1 MKQSNSEE
9 ANPILNSDYHFDYS
23 REPRRD
29 IAFVDMKSFYASVEC
44 LNRGLKP
51 LSACLCVMS
60 TADNSGGL
68 ILASSPTFKW
78 AFGKHNVSRS
88 RDLPFDVHT
97 RKFNWYKWNREHA
110 SPWKTEIEQPDPS
123 YVAHVEYWASKT
135 VFAPPSMG
143 EYIKVNGRIQKAIH
157 EEIAPYED
165 CFWYSIDEGFID
177 LTGSLNYHVS
187 NDEEG
192 LSRSVKLD
200 LVSKK
205 LQRVIYDA
213 TDGIVSTVGM
223 SNSNPLLAK
232 LALDNYAKQEPTM
245 RALINYED
253 VPEKV
258 WTIEKMTDFWGIG
271 ERTEKN
277 LAKFGIHSIKEL
289 ARANPDEL
297 KKKMGVIGVQLY
309 CHANGI
315 DESYLY
321 GKPYRP
327 KNRSIGNST
336 TLPRD
341 YYHQASIMLVIRELA
356 EQVAIRLRRIHQE
369 ATTITLY
376 VGYSLSEGK
385 RAIHCSRK
393 IEPTNNTRRLC
404 DAIADI
410 FLDKYESGGVRRLGV
425 TYSNLIAEPFHL
437 ISLFDEDENDFY
449 HQEKENQLQDTID
462 SIRQQ
467 YGFTKLL
474 KASALTKDSRLIK
487 RSKQIGGH
495 SAGGLDGLQ

>member
-1 MKQSNSEE
+1 MEDEDKEKQIN
-9 ANPILNSDYHFDYS
+9 FDYA

-44 LNRGLKP
+44 LKRGLHP

-60 TADNSGGL
+60 RADNSNGL

-88 RDLPFDVHT
+88 RDLPFDVSS
-97 RKFNWYKWNREHA
+97 RKFNWYKWNKDHA
-110 SPWKTEIEQPDPS
+110 SPWKTEIEAPS
-123 YVAHVEYWASKT
+123 PAYVAHIEHWAKKT
-135 VFAPPSMG
+135 IFAPPSMG
-143 EYIKVNGRIQKAIH
+143 DYIEVNGKIQKAIH
-157 EEIAPYED
+157 QEIAPFED

-177 LTGSLNYHVS
+177 LTSSLNYHVS
-187 NDEEG
+187 TAQEK
-192 LSRSVKLD
+192 LHVSTKLD

-213 TDGIVSTVGM
+213 TDGIISTVGM

-232 LALDNYAKQEPTM
+232 LALDNYAKHEPTM

-253 VPEKV
+253 VPDKL
-258 WTIEKMTDFWGIG
+258 WTLSELTDFWGIG
-271 ERTEKN
+271 ERTKKR
-277 LAKFGIHSIKEL
+277 LAKLDIHSIDAL
-289 ARANPDEL
+289 AHANPDLL
-297 KKKMGVIGVQLY
+297 KKKMGLIGVQLY

-315 DESYLY
+315 DESFLQEE
-321 GKPYRP
+321 PYRP
-327 KNRSIGNST
+327 KNRSISNST

-341 YYHQASIMLVIRELA
+341 YYHKPSIMLVLRELA

-369 ATTITLY
+369 ATTLTLY
-376 VGYSLSEGK
+376 VGYAFSENK
-385 RAIHCSRK
+385 RAINCSRK
-393 IEPTNNTRRLC
+393 IEPTNNTRKLC
-404 DAIADI
+404 DAIAML
-410 FLDKYESGGVRRLGV
+410 FLEKYEEGGVRRLGV

-437 ISLFDEDENDFY
+437 ISLFDEDEQDFY
-449 HQEKENQLQDTID
+449 NEEKENKLQETID
-462 SIRQQ
+462 DIRSQ
-467 YGFTKLL
+467 YGFTKIL
-474 KASALTKDSRLIK
+474 KASALTKDSRLIS